1 MSPSLATGLPV
12 ILIVVLLPLHHAL
25 AVMPAPAL
33 GPDFGEFWY
42 TGLATLE
49 ETPPDCTQAAGDRLR
64 FRGLHGMM
72 REARLDAPARPA
84 RGFVI
89 HITDAPEAGPVPPVP
104 GCGQIVFAWR
114 EGLDAQPESPADSR
128 QHPLYRAILDATRLT
143 RLAANALGAPTG
155 AVALVGEGYGAGV
168 ALAVAALMPDK
179 VSCIVAHQPICLEV
193 ATDAQI
199 ALAPRETRRLRE
211 LRATAARLS
220 ARSFAPF
227 VGART
232 LVTLG
237 TDDPHAT
244 PDTVTDLYEALPGE
258 KRLWRLEGV
267 GHVPAQELP
276 DWQAVWQAWVLGGAP
291 PA

>member
-1 MSPSLATGLPV
+1 MSPSLTTSLPV
-12 ILIVVLLPLHHAL
+12 ILIALLLPLHHAL
-25 AVMPAPAL
+25 AAVPAP

-49 ETPPDCTQAAGDRLR
+49 ETPPDCTRAAGDRLR

-72 REARLDAPARPA
+72 REAWFDAPARPA

-89 HITDAPEAGPVPPVP
+89 HITDAPEAGPIPPVP
-104 GCGQIVFAWR
+104 GCAQIAFAWR
-114 EGLDAQPESPADSR
+114 EGLDAGPESVADSR
-128 QHPLYRAILDATRLT
+128 QHPLYRAILDASRLT
-143 RLAANALGAPTG
+143 RLAAHALGAPTG

-168 ALAVAALMPDK
+168 ALAVAALMPDT
-179 VSCIVAHQPICLEV
+179 VACVVAHQPICLDVSAE
-193 ATDAQI
+193 AQVI
-199 ALAPRETRRLRE
+199 FTPEETRRLRE

-237 TDDPHAT
+237 TDDPYAT
-244 PDTVTDLYEALPGE
+244 PDTVTDLYEALPGD